1 MRRITEKAVF
11 DLKALYQL
19 GYGLY
24 VLTAK
29 DGEKDNGC
37 IVNTVMQVASNPLLV
52 AVGVNKQNYTCGL
65 VQQTGMLNVN
75 SLTVDTPFEVFRHFG
90 YQSGRNVDKFA
101 GETPARSSNGLVIL
115 TEHTGGFLSLSV
127 KQEMD
132 VGSHVLFLCEPTEGY
147 LQPGA
152 ETVTYAYYQ
161 QQIKPKPESTAKK
174 KGFVCTVCG
183 HIYEGDNLPANYI
196 CPICKH
202 GAADFVP
209 V

>member
-24 VLTAK
+24 VLTAR

-75 SLTVDTPFEVFRHFG
+75 SLTIDTPFEVFRHFG

-101 GETPARSSNGLVIL
+101 GKTPARSTNGLVIL
-115 TEHTGGFLSLSV
+115 TDHTGGFLSLSV

-132 VGSHVLFLCEPTEGY
+132 AGSHYLFLCEPTEGY

-174 KGFVCTVCG
+174 KSFVCTVCG
-183 HIYEGDNLPANYI
+183 HIYEGDTLPADYI